1 VKGGSSNAPTS
12 ANLQVRKQSAWSF
25 PNWNTLKFFL
35 TWKFMDFG
43 AAQER

>member
-1 VKGGSSNAPTS
+1 LN
-12 ANLQVRKQSAWSF
+12 WSF
-25 PNWNTLKFFL
+25 PNWNTLELFL